1 MFIENKKLVLAK
13 EDFDLLSNYLKNN
26 KAVATDEK
34 NSRMIRLIETAQL
47 VEDADFPWEIV
58 RLNSKVIIRDKIAR
72 LNYTYIVVMPDQ
84 ADHKQCKVSA
94 FSVIGSALLGNSRGK
109 DIFWSTPK
117 GKRHFTI
124 MAVSQYAF

>member
-26 KAVATDEK
+26 KAIATDEK

-47 VEDADFPWEIV
+47 VEDADFPWEVV

-94 FSVIGSALLGNSRGK
+94 FSIIGSALLGNSRGN
-109 DIFWSTPK
+109 DIFWNTPK

>member
-1 MFIENKKLVLAK
+1 MFIENKKPTIAK
-13 EDFDLLSNYLKNN
+13 EDFELLTNYLKNN
-26 KAVATDEK
+26 KAVAMDEK
-34 NSRMIRLIETAQL
+34 NSTVIQLIETAQL

-72 LNYTYIVVMPDQ
+72 LNYTYIVVMPEF

-94 FSVIGSALLGNSRGK
+94 FSVIGSALLGKSRGS

-117 GKRHFTI
+117 GKRYFTI

>member
-72 LNYTYIVVMPDQ
+72 LNYTYIVVMPNQ

-94 FSVIGSALLGNSRGK
+94 FSIIGSALLGNSRGN
-109 DIFWSTPK
+109 DIFWNTPK